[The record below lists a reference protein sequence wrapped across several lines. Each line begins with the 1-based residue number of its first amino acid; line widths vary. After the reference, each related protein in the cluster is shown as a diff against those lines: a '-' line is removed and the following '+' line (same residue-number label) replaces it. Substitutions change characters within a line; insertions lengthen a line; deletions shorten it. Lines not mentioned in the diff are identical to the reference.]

1 MVVQKATKSKRI
13 GNDIVLLKDDTF
25 AQVVTDTA
33 PYHAHPVR
41 TTVYQPDL
49 GFRLPWHVTLLHTY
63 AGVDTMTMRIVSEE
77 EIVGKA
83 LICGN
88 VISGSYQEWFM
99 SKRDV

>member
-1 MVVQKATKSKRI
+1 MVRKATKSQRI
-13 GNDIVLLKDDTF
+13 ADDIVLLKDDTF
-25 AQVVTDTA
+25 AQVINDTA
-33 PYHAHPVR
+33 PFHAHSVL

-63 AGVDTMTMRIVSEE
+63 AGVDTMTVRIISEE

-88 VISGSYQEWFM
+88 IISGSYKEWFM
-99 SKRDV
+99 SKRDL